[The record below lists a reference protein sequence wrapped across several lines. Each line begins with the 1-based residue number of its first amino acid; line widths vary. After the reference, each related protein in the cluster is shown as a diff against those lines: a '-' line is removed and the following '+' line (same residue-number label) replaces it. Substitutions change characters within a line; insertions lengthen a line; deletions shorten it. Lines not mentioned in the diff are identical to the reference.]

1 MSAWNL
7 QKKYMKVV
15 LLSSIYNIISNFA
28 FIKYYGI
35 EGAAVN
41 TLISEIINVVLMFK
55 ISRNVVKI
63 KYENKFIAKILVSS
77 LGMSVI
83 ILICK
88 IVTYNAII
96 LSIIGGGIY
105 FCLLFITNTISIS
118 EIKENVL
125 TK

>member
-1 MSAWNL
+1 
-7 QKKYMKVV
+7 MKVV